1 MCSEKNRLSN
11 IYCTI
16 FPDGIEVDA
25 YMNTE
30 GKTAL
35 VTGAGQGIGRI
46 IALFLARHGADVIV
60 SDINGEALAGTA
72 AEIEKL
78 GRQALPV
85 TMDVTRPAECDDMV
99 KKAQEQFGKI
109 DILVNNAGITRD
121 TVLLR
126 MKEEQWDQV
135 IAVNVKGT
143 FNCTKAVIRGM
154 FKKKYGRIINI
165 SSVTGAMG
173 NPGQANYSA
182 SKAAVMGFT
191 KAIAREYAHC
201 GITVNAV
208 APGFIQT
215 AMTDAIPEKDRDAM
229 IAMIPAQQL
238 GTPEDVANLVCF
250 LASDLAGY
258 ITGQVIHIN
267 GGLYM

>member
-1 MCSEKNRLSN
+1 MVIS
-11 IYCTI
+11 
-16 FPDGIEVDA
+16 
-25 YMNTE
+25 
-30 GKTAL
+30 
-35 VTGAGQGIGRI
+35 
-46 IALFLARHGADVIV
+46 DV
-60 SDINGEALAGTA
+60 NAEALADAA
-72 AEIEKL
+72 AEIGAT
-78 GRQALPV
+78 GRRVVTVTGNVVQAA
-85 TMDVTRPAECDDMV
+85 DCDAMV
-99 KKAQEQFGKI
+99 KACIEHFGKL
-109 DILVNNAGITRD
+109 DILINNAGITRD

-143 FNCTKAVIRGM
+143 FNCTKAAIRPM
-154 FKKKYGRIINI
+154 FKAKSGRIINI

-191 KAIAREYAHC
+191 KAIAREYASS

-208 APGFIQT
+208 APGFIKT
-215 AMTDAIPEKDRDAM
+215 AMTDAIPDRDRDAM
-229 IAMIPAQQL
+229 IAMIPSQKL
-238 GTPEDVANLVCF
+238 GLPEDVAALVCF
-250 LASDLAGY
+250 LAGDQAGY

>member
-1 MCSEKNRLSN
+1 MDL
-11 IYCTI
+11 T
-16 FPDGIEVDA
+16 
-25 YMNTE
+25 
-30 GKTAL
+30 GKSAL
-35 VTGAGQGIGRI
+35 ITGAAQGIGRV
-46 IALFLARHGADVIV
+46 IALELARHGADVVI
-60 SDINGEALAGTA
+60 SDVNEAALQDAVVEIGQTGRRAVAVTGNVVQA
-72 AEIEKL
+72 A
-78 GRQALPV
+78 
-85 TMDVTRPAECDDMV
+85 DCDAMV
-99 KKAQEQFGKI
+99 KACIEAFGKI
-109 DILVNNAGITRD
+109 DIMVNNAGITRD

-143 FNCTKAVIRGM
+143 FNCTKAAIRPM
-154 FKKKYGRIINI
+154 FRAKSGRIINI

-191 KAIAREYAHC
+191 KSIAREYASS

-208 APGFIQT
+208 APGFIKT

-229 IAMIPAQQL
+229 IAMIPSQKL
-238 GTPEDVANLVCF
+238 GLPEDVAALVCF
-250 LASDLAGY
+250 LAGDQAGY

>member
-1 MCSEKNRLSN
+1 MDL
-11 IYCTI
+11 T
-16 FPDGIEVDA
+16 
-25 YMNTE
+25 
-30 GKTAL
+30 GKSAL
-35 VTGAGQGIGRI
+35 ITGAAQGIGRV
-46 IALFLARHGADVIV
+46 IALELARHGADVVI
-60 SDINGEALAGTA
+60 SDVNEAALQDAV
-72 AEIEKL
+72 AEIGQT
-78 GRQALPV
+78 GRRAVAV
-85 TMDVTRPAECDDMV
+85 TGNVVAAADCDAMV
-99 KKAQEQFGKI
+99 KACIEAFGKI

-126 MKEEQWDQV
+126 MNEEQWDQV

-143 FNCTKAVIRGM
+143 FNCTKAAIRPM
-154 FKKKYGRIINI
+154 FRAKSGRIINI

-191 KAIAREYAHC
+191 KSIAREYASS

-208 APGFIQT
+208 APGFIKT

-229 IAMIPAQQL
+229 IAMIPSQKL
-238 GTPEDVANLVCF
+238 GLPEDVAALVCF
-250 LASDLAGY
+250 LAGDQAGY